1 MDFHRIFH
9 LLEGFHCDLLEEH
22 CQAFPCALL
31 FFGHRL
37 KGTVHPKEL
46 TIRVRNRVGQLQ
58 RRQKLFLAPAVC

>member
-37 KGTVHPKEL
+37 KGAVHPKDL
-46 TIRVRNRVGQLQ
+46 TIRIRDRVGQLQ
-58 RRQKLFLAPAVC
+58 